1 MSQNSTPPHLPD
13 SPSARP
19 PGKTNAV
26 IIGAAVAVVAAVI
39 GGSVI
44 IANSGS
50 GSASSDAA
58 PAVTVTVTTTAPAE
72 TEVAAG
78 AEAPPTPTQDTGF
91 KVGEEARNGG
101 AVVKVSEVVE
111 SGTITLAGAKKA
123 AGSDAK
129 YVTLKTTVSNEG
141 KASMDLT
148 CSLPIVNALIDDR
161 SRRFDTIDHLYEVAG
176 NPECNAQLQ
185 PGFKDEML
193 FVYRVP
199 KDAKI
204 VLWEF
209 EEYDLE
215 SEPNPT
221 LVDLTK
227 SAP

>member
-1 MSQNSTPPHLPD
+1 MSQNNTPPPLPGH
-13 SPSARP
+13 PPTQPPRQNTTAIIVSAAA
-19 PGKTNAV
+19 AV
-26 IIGAAVAVVAAVI
+26 IAAII

-50 GSASSDAA
+50 DSSDAT
-58 PAVTVTVTTTAPAE
+58 PVPTVTVTVTTTAAADA
-72 TEVAAG
+72 EVAAEEEG
-78 AEAPPTPTQDTGF
+78 ATPTPTHDTGF

-101 AVVKVSEVVE
+101 AIVKISKVVE
-111 SGTITLAGAKKA
+111 SDTIALAGAQKA

-141 KASMDLT
+141 KSSMDLT
-148 CSLPIVNALIDDR
+148 CSLPIVNALVDDQG
-161 SRRFDTIDHLYEVAG
+161 RRFDTIEDLYDVAG

-204 VLWEF
+204 ALWEF

-215 SEPNPT
+215 SDPNPT
-221 LVDLTK
+221 LVDLT
-227 SAP
+227 

>member
-1 MSQNSTPPHLPD
+1 MSQNITPPPLPGH
-13 SPSARP
+13 P
-19 PGKTNAV
+19 PAQPPRKNTNAI
-26 IIGAAVAVVAAVI
+26 IIGAAAAVI
-39 GGSVI
+39 AAIIGGSI
-44 IANSGS
+44 IASS
-50 GSASSDAA
+50 SDSSDAA
-58 PAVTVTVTTTAPAE
+58 PAPTVTVTTTAAA
-72 TEVAAG
+72 EVAAEQED
-78 AEAPPTPTQDTGF
+78 ATPTPTQDTDF
-91 KVGEEARNGG
+91 KVGEQARNGG
-101 AVVKVSEVVE
+101 AVVRISKVVE
-111 SGTITLAGAKKA
+111 SDTITLAGAQKA

-141 KASMDLT
+141 KSSMDLT

-161 SRRFDTIDHLYEVAG
+161 GRRFDSIEDLYDVAG

-204 VLWEF
+204 ALWEF

-221 LVDLTK
+221 LVDLT
-227 SAP
+227 